1 MVVRSAQGPHIMT
14 HMTAVV
20 VQMHSSPSP
29 FIRHVGILVTHEV
42 PLLGP
47 GVREHWALACGVPS
61 AASPHTPHT
70 LWVEPHEYA
79 I

>member
-1 MVVRSAQGPHIMT
+1 MAVRRAQGLHIMT

-61 AASPHTPHT
+61 AASLHTPHT
-70 LWVEPHEYA
+70 LWVEPHVTA
-79 I
+79 M